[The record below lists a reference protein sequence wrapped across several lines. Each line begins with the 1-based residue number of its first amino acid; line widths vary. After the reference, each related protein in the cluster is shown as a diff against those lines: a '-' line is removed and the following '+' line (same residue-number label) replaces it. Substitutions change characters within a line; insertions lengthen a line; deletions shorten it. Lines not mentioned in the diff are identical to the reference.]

1 MILQL
6 DRYIFRQL
14 GVALIAATGGLVALI
29 WLTQSLRFVELVV
42 NRGLSF
48 VVFIQLTSL
57 LIPGFV
63 TTILPITTFV
73 VVLFVYQRLSGDREL
88 TVMRASGLSDW
99 ALARPAMALGTVVVV
114 ACTVLNV
121 WIVPVSYT
129 AFREY
134 QFEIRNRV
142 AAFLLQEGV
151 FTPISDDLTVYIR
164 SRDRDGTLRGIL
176 VEDDR
181 GTSRATIIAERGRL
195 LEGANGPR
203 VLLQNGSRQ
212 DLDKVSGR
220 LQLLTFTETP
230 IDLARP
236 AKGEETRYRDAA
248 EMTITEL
255 FDPANALN
263 PRDIGKLRV
272 EAHRRMTAPW
282 TAISFAL
289 VALLSVLTGAFQRH
303 GTIIRPLVAVL
314 SVVVLL
320 ALGLAVASVAARLP
334 VLIPLIWLHALLPGM
349 ACAAVLFAPERWWA
363 LIGHRAGLG
372 IGQTRTA

>member
-14 GVALIAATGGLVALI
+14 GIALIAATGGLVALI

-48 VVFIQLTSL
+48 IVFLRLTSL
-57 LIPGFV
+57 LVPGFV

-73 VVLFVYQRLSGDREL
+73 IVLFVYQRLAGDREL
-88 TVMRASGLSDW
+88 TVMRAAGLSDW
-99 ALARPAMALGTVVVV
+99 ALARPTLALGAIVVVV
-114 ACTVLNV
+114 CTVLNIWV
-121 WIVPVSYT
+121 VPVSYT

-134 QFEIRNRV
+134 QFAIRNRV

-164 SRDRDGTLRGIL
+164 SRDQDGTLRGIL

-195 LEGANGPR
+195 LEGVNGPR

-212 DLDKVSGR
+212 DLDKATGR

-236 AKGEETRYRDAA
+236 TKSEETRYRDAA
-248 EMTITEL
+248 EMTFAEL
-255 FDPANALN
+255 SDPANALN
-263 PRDIGKLRV
+263 PRDVGKLRV
-272 EAHRRMTAPW
+272 EATRRLTAPW
-282 TAISFAL
+282 TAMSFAL

-303 GTIIRPLVAVL
+303 GTIIRPLVTVL

-320 ALGLAVASVAARLP
+320 AIGLAVASVAARLP
-334 VLIPLIWLHALLPGM
+334 VFIPLIWLHALLPGL
-349 ACAAVLFAPERWWA
+349 ACAAMLFAPGRWWA
-363 LIGHRAGLG
+363 AIGSRAGG
-372 IGQTRTA
+372 VQARSA